1 MINIPQAKETPNPRG
16 RPKQKPK
23 TKAKKNERSRAAQ
36 LVENISEHDSLEDA
50 NDSTNEVD
58 LFDPDVFAEFSF
70 FVDMYGDP
78 TGSEQSNLSMASSL
92 TANEYDVL

>member
-36 LVENISEHDSLEDA
+36 LVEDISENESLQVV
-50 NDSTNEVD
+50 NDSTDEVD
-58 LFDPDVFAEFSF
+58 LFDPDVFAEFCN
-70 FVDMYGDP
+70 MI
-78 TGSEQSNLSMASSL
+78 LSRFGC
-92 TANEYDVL
+92 ED